1 MWNLC
6 CHLQGSGLTHQSGI
20 AFGINNDLLFDSIV
34 MDLNE
39 SLEKEHYSSV
49 FFLNKRTDMNSI
61 KFEV

>member
-6 CHLQGSGLTHQSGI
+6 CHLQGSGLTHHSG
-20 AFGINNDLLFDSIV
+20 AFGINNNLLLGGV
-34 MDLNE
+34 TMDFSD
-39 SLEKEHYSSV
+39 SLEKEHYTSV